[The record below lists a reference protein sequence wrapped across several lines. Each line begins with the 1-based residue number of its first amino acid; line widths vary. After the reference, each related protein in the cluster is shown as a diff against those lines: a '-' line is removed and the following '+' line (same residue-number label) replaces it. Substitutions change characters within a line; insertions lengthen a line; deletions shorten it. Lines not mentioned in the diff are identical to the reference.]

1 MVPERQVTLLLV
13 GPAWKVFA
21 TLRACKGINGSF
33 YRKAKKA
40 LNG

>member
-1 MVPERQVTLLLV
+1 MFPSRQVTLILR

-33 YRKAKKA
+33 YRKS
-40 LNG
+40 